1 VEYSPRAVSVR
12 AAVIS
17 QLVAAIYLQVVEWVD
32 LFPWNNV
39 AHGNRQEGLDVIL
52 LLVQAVVIWAFLRRT
67 LWLMVAGWG
76 FYAVWLWLQVV
87 TWWKPYL
94 FGGRRVGPNWWFART
109 YKFLPAIDQ
118 RPVPDANHVVLQLLI
133 LVVLAIAGVAIVS
146 VVRAG
151 ASRRRPA

>member
-1 VEYSPRAVSVR
+1 MEYSPRAVSVR